1 MRKVVLLGRVSRGER
16 TQDPEGQLQ
25 ALRAAAER
33 FGWVVV
39 KELSF
44 KLSAWDDDQAAR
56 LQRAALEPI
65 ERGEADT
72 LAVWA
77 WDRFDR
83 GGIESAFRLLSRLE
97 RHLGAAFYSL
107 QEPFLSTATADPE
120 TRELMI
126 ALAAWSAKRESQRKS
141 ERLKAKAQTKR
152 ARAEAGGGRAIWG
165 RGRMP
170 TTADVAQIG
179 LLRDRDGLT
188 IRGIAAE
195 TGLSRGTVHNVLRS
209 RVHPQAEGQT
219 PELITSGGASSG

>member
-1 MRKVVLLGRVSRGER
+1 MTRRVVLLGRVSRGER
-16 TQDPEGQLQ
+16 TQDPESQLV
-25 ALRAAAER
+25 ALRAAAQR
-33 FGWVVV
+33 FGWVIV
-39 KELSF
+39 KELSIE
-44 KLSAWDDDQAAR
+44 LSAWDDEQAAK

-65 ERGEADT
+65 EKGEADT

-141 ERLKAKAQTKR
+141 DRLRAKATAKR
-152 ARAEAGGGRAIWG
+152 HRAEAGGGRALWG

-170 TTADVAQIG
+170 TSTDLARMG
-179 LLRDRDGLT
+179 ELRQRGLT
-188 IRGIAAE
+188 IRAIAAE
-195 TGLSRGTVHNVLRS
+195 LGLSRGTVHNHLRAS
-209 RVHPQAEGQT
+209 VHPQAEGQR
-219 PELITSGGASSG
+219 A